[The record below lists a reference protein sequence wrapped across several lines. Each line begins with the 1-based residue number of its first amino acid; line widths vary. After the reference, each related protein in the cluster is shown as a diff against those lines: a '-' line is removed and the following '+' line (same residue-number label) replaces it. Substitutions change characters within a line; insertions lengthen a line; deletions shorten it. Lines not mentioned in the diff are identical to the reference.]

1 MALLAGSC
9 FLLLGCAAT
18 PQPPSAIN
26 ASLEN
31 GVRAF
36 EAEVLGSYNGDDPAQ
51 AASYYAAN
59 AVAFIPNKPP
69 IIGREAIT
77 ADIARYAKDPNFR
90 LDYVNKAITV
100 SASSDLA
107 YTRGEWTMIR
117 TDPKTNSA
125 HTINGNY
132 LLIMRRQPSSEW
144 QVVEDISF

>member
-1 MALLAGSC
+1 MCKAFHVDWGNDMPKTRTGLLNMALLAGSC

-59 AVAFIPNKPP
+59 AVAFIP
-69 IIGREAIT
+69 E
-77 ADIARYAKDPNFR
+77 
-90 LDYVNKAITV
+90 
-100 SASSDLA
+100 
-107 YTRGEWTMIR
+107 
-117 TDPKTNSA
+117 
-125 HTINGNY
+125 
-132 LLIMRRQPSSEW
+132 
-144 QVVEDISF
+144 

>member
-9 FLLLGCAAT
+9 LLLLGCAAT
-18 PQPPSAIN
+18 PPPSAIN
-26 ASLEN
+26 ATLEN

-36 EAEVLGSYNGDDPAQ
+36 EAEVLGSYNRGDPAR
-51 AASYYAAN
+51 AASYYAAD
-59 AVAFIPNKPP
+59 AVAFVPNKPP

-90 LDYVNKAITV
+90 LSYVNKAISV

-117 TDPKTNSA
+117 TDPKVNSA
-125 HTINGNY
+125 RTINGNY
-132 LLIMRRQPSSEW
+132 LLVMRRQPSSEW